1 MLIILI
7 GIVCL
12 TAFLSCMNSFLD
24 QNQSTLLI
32 IIRFFDTF
40 SFIIP
45 PAMPIFY
52 TTTLTVG
59 IFYLKIFKDI
69 TGTNHHKLEKN
80 INTICFDKTGTLT

>member
-1 MLIILI
+1 MK
-7 GIVCL
+7 V
-12 TAFLSCMNSFLD
+12 FLD
-24 QNQSTLLI
+24 QNLSKLLI

-45 PAMPIFY
+45 PAMPIFF

-59 IFYLKIFKDI
+59 IFYLKVFNDI